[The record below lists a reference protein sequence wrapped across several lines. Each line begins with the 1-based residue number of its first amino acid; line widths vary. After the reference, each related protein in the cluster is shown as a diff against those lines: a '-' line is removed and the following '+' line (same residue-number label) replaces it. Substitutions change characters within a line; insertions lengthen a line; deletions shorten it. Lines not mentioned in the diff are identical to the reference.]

1 MVDAGGQ
8 EDEAGLMAR
17 EGEVL
22 ACVAYVDGRRV
33 ADVPLGD
40 IETHVS
46 DKRGLLWIGLFEPRP
61 ELVVDVAKRLG
72 ATDQAIDELCE
83 GHRRPRLIDFGHEL
97 LVVATTVGTVDNR
110 FVFGTTLFLIGKG
123 FLLTVRRGPSSP
135 FSGVRRRLEAAP
147 ELLSHGSGYVAAE
160 LLDLLVDGYFQ
171 TANDQE
177 ARIENLEQKLF
188 IRGMTDADIRKLYR
202 LRRDLLRF
210 RISISPLADVCRKL
224 SRVDTP
230 EIDPIGR
237 PYFTE
242 VAERVQRVTE
252 LVDALREALAFA
264 FEASLMLGQ
273 SQQNDVVRRLAAWAA
288 ILAVPT
294 AIAGIYGMNF
304 QNMPELS
311 WRYGYPLVM
320 SGMAA
325 VCGALYVGFKR
336 AKWL

>member
-1 MVDAGGQ
+1 
-8 EDEAGLMAR
+8 MA
-17 EGEVL
+17 EGESAPPKPGEVV
-22 ACVAYVDGRRV
+22 ACVAYDQGQRV
-33 ADVPLGD
+33 ADVSLED
-40 IETHVS
+40 IDKHVR
-46 DKRGLLWIGLFEPRP
+46 DDRGLLWIGLHDPRP
-61 ELVVDVAKRLG
+61 ELVQDVARRLG
-72 ATDQAIDELCE
+72 ASQPAIDELAE
-83 GHRRPRLIDFGHEL
+83 MHRRPRLIDFGHEL
-97 LVVATTVGTVDNR
+97 FVVATTVGVVDNR
-110 FVFGTTLFLIGKG
+110 FAFGTTVFLIGQG

-135 FSGVRRRLEAAP
+135 FTGVRRRLEAAP

-177 ARIENLEQKLF
+177 SRIESLEQKLF
-188 IRGMTDADIRKLYR
+188 IRGMSDTDIRKLYR

-210 RISISPLADVCRKL
+210 RISVAPLGEVCRRL
-224 SRVDTP
+224 ARVEMP
-230 EIDPIGR
+230 EIDAHAR
-237 PYFTE
+237 PYFSE
-242 VAERVQRVTE
+242 VADRVQRLTE

-304 QNMPELS
+304 THMPELE
-311 WRYGYPLVM
+311 WRYGYPMVM
-320 SGMAA
+320 AGMGTI
-325 VCGALYVGFKR
+325 CGLLYWGFRR

>member
-1 MVDAGGQ
+1 MVDVAGDDQ
-8 EDEAGLMAR
+8 RAGLAAR
-17 EGEVL
+17 EGEVV
-22 ACVAYVDGRRV
+22 ACVAYLHGRRV
-33 ADVPLGD
+33 ADVPLED
-40 IETHVS
+40 IESHVS
-46 DKRGLLWIGLFEPRP
+46 DERGLLWIGLYEPRN
-61 ELVVDVAKRLG
+61 ELVVDVARRLG
-72 ATDQAIDELCE
+72 ATEQAIDELCE
-83 GHRRPRLIDFGHEL
+83 GHRRPRLVDFGHEL
-97 LVVATTVGTVDNR
+97 LVVATTVGVVDNR
-110 FVFGTTLFLIGKG
+110 FVFGTTVFLIGKG

-171 TANDQE
+171 TANEQE
-177 ARIENLEQKLF
+177 ARIEGLEQKLF
-188 IRGMTDADIRKLYR
+188 IRGMSDSDIRKLYR
-202 LRRDLLRF
+202 LRRDLLRY
-210 RISISPLADVCRKL
+210 RISISPLAEVCRRL
-224 SRVDTP
+224 SRVETP
-230 EIDPIGR
+230 EIDAIAR

-242 VAERVQRVTE
+242 VAERVQRATE

-304 QNMPELS
+304 QNMPELN
-311 WRYGYPLVM
+311 WQYGYPTVM
-320 SGMAA
+320 AGMGII
-325 VCGALYVGFKR
+325 CGALYWGFKR

>member
-1 MVDAGGQ
+1 MEDAQEQRQDAGV
-8 EDEAGLMAR
+8 APR
-17 EGEVL
+17 EGEVV
-22 ACVAYVDGRRV
+22 ACVAYLHGRRV
-33 ADVPLGD
+33 ADVPLED
-40 IETHVS
+40 IESHVS
-46 DKRGLLWIGLFEPRP
+46 DERGLLWTGLYEPRT
-61 ELVVDVAKRLG
+61 ELVLDVARRLG
-72 ATDQAIDELCE
+72 ASEQAIDELCE
-83 GHRRPRLIDFGHEL
+83 GHRRPRLIDFGHEM
-97 LVVATTVGTVDNR
+97 LVVATTVGVIDNR
-110 FVFGTTLFLIGKG
+110 FVFGTTLFLVGKG

-177 ARIENLEQKLF
+177 LRIENLEQKLF

-210 RISISPLADVCRKL
+210 RISISPLAEVCRKL

-230 EIDPIGR
+230 EIDPIAR
-237 PYFTE
+237 PYFSE

-304 QNMPELS
+304 EHMPELS
-311 WRYGYPLVM
+311 WRYGYPIVM
-320 SGMAA
+320 AGMGAL
-325 VCGALYVGFKR
+325 CGALYLGFKR